1 MKVHMHCIHQDA
13 EIQKAADKQDKLDEK
28 INKAK
33 DKEAAKKI
41 NKAKKDAKSAQ
52 DQLTGPMLI
61 FEEEIAKLS
70 SVDESSYLLDPATRL
85 LARVKQLV
93 AKATQGVLG
102 EATEWDMNE
111 VTDAKDEMLT
121 KTRNV

>member
-52 DQLTGPMLI
+52 DQLTGPMLV

-111 VTDAKDEMLT
+111 VTDAKEEMVT

>member
-52 DQLTGPMLI
+52 DQLTGPMLV

-111 VTDAKDEMLT
+111 VKDAKEEMVT

>member
-1 MKVHMHCIHQDA
+1 
-13 EIQKAADKQDKLDEK
+13 
-28 INKAK
+28 
-33 DKEAAKKI
+33 
-41 NKAKKDAKSAQ
+41 
-52 DQLTGPMLI
+52 MLV

-111 VTDAKDEMLT
+111 VKDAKEEMVT

>member
-52 DQLTGPMLI
+52 DQLTGPMLV

-70 SVDESSYLLDPATRL
+70 SVDESSYLLESATRL

-111 VTDAKDEMLT
+111 VKDAKEEMVT

>member
-70 SVDESSYLLDPATRL
+70 SVDESSYLLESATRL

-111 VTDAKDEMLT
+111 VKDAKEEMVT